1 MTGLMMHEAGSSH
14 VTMKDLW
21 DLPLPEQR
29 GSRHWPIPHRIL
41 VERLVEQINGVG
53 LKIIKQQLG
62 IARHG
67 TRVFGTMQV
76 DGTGVVGNSLLAR
89 GGDVQS
95 TLGFRSSTD
104 SSLGIRMVVGVT
116 VFVCDNLCMSG
127 DEFVLRRKSTFW
139 NGSHES
145 DRQLDGLLRN
155 GVQRFLKRT
164 PNFQR
169 NILYMKDYGLSGE
182 NAKALLFE
190 VFNKAVLPKVLLQ
203 ETGRLYLSPS
213 KDHEDCQP
221 RSLWGLNNAC
231 TRAIKSLKQPA
242 ARFEAATGVGAHFA
256 NLVGQSGE
264 MMHQAGSLPA

>member
-1 MTGLMMHEAGSSH
+1 MDGLMMHEAGSSR
-14 VTMKDLW
+14 VTMQDLW
-21 DLPLPEQR
+21 NLPLPAQR
-29 GSRHWPIPHRIL
+29 GSRHWPIPHRVL

-53 LKIIKQQLG
+53 LKIVKQELG

-76 DGTGVVGNSLLAR
+76 TGDGTMKGRQAL
-89 GGDVQS
+89 DVQS

-139 NGSHES
+139 NGSYES
-145 DRQLDGLLRN
+145 DQQLDGLLRN

-190 VFNKAVLPKVLLQ
+190 VFNKGVLPKVLLQ

-242 ARFEAATGVGAHFA
+242 ARFEAATRVGAHFA
-256 NLVGQSGE
+256 NLVGQS
-264 MMHQAGSLPA
+264 AA